1 MPVLLPSRHPDNG
14 PGQDPCPPRK
24 RDSIFHERARTGGR
38 RREEEREKEIENTR
52 EVSPSRERSEL
63 SNIRFLGSCKRSAI
77 SEKRVFD
84 GRSRTGA
91 QRDDS
96 RRALGDDTPK
106 RHPDNAPGQDPC
118 PSRKRDSIF
127 HERARTGERRREEKR
142 ERERREREKE
152 IENTRE
158 VSPSRER
165 SELSNIRF
173 VGSCKR
179 SAISEKRVF
188 EKRVFDERSR
198 TGALRDDRRGV
209 RRGRLYGML
218 VLLASRHPDNGPGQD
233 LCPSRKRDSIFHER
247 ARTGERRREE
257 EREKEIENTREVSP
271 SRERSELSTMDFLRF
286 LFGETRC

>member
-24 RDSIFHERARTGGR
+24 RDSIFHERARTGER

-91 QRDDS
+91 LRDD
-96 RRALGDDTPK
+96 RRGVRRGRLYGMSLLLPS

-127 HERARTGERRREEKR
+127 HERARTGERRREE
-142 ERERREREKE
+142 EREKE
-152 IENTRE
+152 IENMRE

-173 VGSCKR
+173 LGSCKR

-188 EKRVFDERSR
+188 EKRVFDGRSR
-198 TGALRDDRRGV
+198 IGALRDDRRGV
-209 RRGRLYGML
+209 RRGRLYGMS
-218 VLLASRHPDNGPGQD
+218 VLLPSRHPDNGPGQD
-233 LCPSRKRDSIFHER
+233 PCPPRKRDSIFHER

>member
-1 MPVLLPSRHPDNG
+1 MPQYAPVWGLCSGKLHGISCLQASYLCPLTSFFHEPGRVASERRTGPLVGGQLTDNVVFSSAQRVFILKRTAVLWARSRTGALRDDRRGVRRGRLYGMSLLLPSRHPDNAS
-14 PGQDPCPPRK
+14 GQDPCPPRK
-24 RDSIFHERARTGGR
+24 RDSIFHERARTGER

-77 SEKRVFD
+77 SEKRVF
-84 GRSRTGA
+84 
-91 QRDDS
+91 
-96 RRALGDDTPK
+96 
-106 RHPDNAPGQDPC
+106 
-118 PSRKRDSIF
+118 
-127 HERARTGERRREEKR
+127 
-142 ERERREREKE
+142 
-152 IENTRE
+152 
-158 VSPSRER
+158 
-165 SELSNIRF
+165 
-173 VGSCKR
+173 
-179 SAISEKRVF
+179 
-188 EKRVFDERSR
+188 EKRVFDGRSR
-198 TGALRDDRRGV
+198 IGALRDDRRGV